1 MGSSKTTSPPSPA
14 KVDGRKSRAKHACR
28 ECNSRRVRCDVM
40 EKQPCSNC
48 LTAGAS
54 CEVLPSRRG
63 RYPRRSRRLFQQ
75 ISDGSSAQPSSE
87 ATCSISLKSQP
98 TPLGMPSHEDAR
110 PDTATPQNH
119 VPQEPR
125 ESQDQD
131 CEDDLQP
138 TSSSPDPTPGTRF
151 FGESNLLTLVPG
163 DDGGFSTQSRFSGG
177 NNTSSQKPR
186 FTFPIPATPQ
196 STSQAAESGA
206 GLSSGT
212 MRYLRDEGALTL
224 PDLQSCLP
232 ALEAYFAWF
241 HPSYPVLDRAQM
253 ARRLSSASS
262 FSSMDISRMLLQA
275 MLFIGATYCDAGTI
289 RAMGFEDRSQAKT
302 AFYTRA
308 RLLFHADWEKDETVL
323 IQSLFLMSFW
333 RGTPTD
339 VRDVR
344 YWLGVVIT
352 LAESYG
358 LHRSSR
364 SMSKV
369 SHTARMRRRIW
380 WSIYVR
386 ERQAAASLGLPSRI
400 RDEDCDIEPLDPLDL
415 ESENGCVDSPFGQ
428 CRPEH
433 VTYAIKM
440 VEIAKLLGRII
451 DLHFVPGH
459 ASLPLTSP
467 DALQGLNMSLEAW
480 MASLPE
486 HMKYSPEEGTDSV
499 WACLLHLAYNHLKI
513 LIHRNSFLRLESS
526 TPGSQ
531 IVLKAACRISR
542 IAEDMSTQGTL
553 RYGQMH
559 LITSIF
565 SALCIHTITIRR
577 GTGFTRRLAEHRAE
591 TCLLCLKEVQ
601 KYWRINI
608 NILDIFL
615 QYLDRSIAA
624 RLHGTQ
630 PDALG
635 APPSNVNVNQ
645 ASGGES
651 NDLKSVAVAGTATTL
666 DPNSSSNSNS
676 YVDYDSAATHDIPI
690 PNLGP
695 GHYLAQEEFQE
706 QYFNLIS
713 RGDDVLGD
721 LELFLQ
727 GKDFSQTESGFSIL
741 ERSL

>member
-1 MGSSKTTSPPSPA
+1 MGSSKITPSPSPA
-14 KVDGRKSRAKHACR
+14 KVDGKKSRAKHACR
-28 ECNSRRVRCDVM
+28 ECNTRRVRCDVM
-40 EKQPCSNC
+40 EKKPCSNC
-48 LTAGAS
+48 LAAGAS
-54 CEVLPSRRG
+54 CEVLPSKRG
-63 RYPRRSRRLFQQ
+63 RYPRRSRRLLQQ
-75 ISDGSSAQPSSE
+75 TSGESSAQPSSG
-87 ATCSISLKSQP
+87 ASTSLKAHS
-98 TPLGMPSHEDAR
+98 TPLDIPSHGDAR
-110 PDTATPQNH
+110 LDTATPQNH
-119 VPQEPR
+119 APQEFQDLER
-125 ESQDQD
+125 EDV
-131 CEDDLQP
+131 LPP
-138 TSSSPDPTPGTRF
+138 TSSSSPSPTPGTRF
-151 FGESNLLTLVPG
+151 FGESNFLTLVPG
-163 DDGGFSTQSRFSGG
+163 DEEGISSQSHISRG
-177 NNTSSQKPR
+177 NDNNSQKPR
-186 FTFPIPATPQ
+186 LTFPMPATPQ
-196 STSQAAESGA
+196 SASQAAESGA

-212 MRYLRDEGALTL
+212 MRYLHDEGALTL

-241 HPSYPVLDRAQM
+241 HPSYPLLDRAQV
-253 ARRLSSASS
+253 ARRLASASS
-262 FSSMDISRMLLQA
+262 FSSVDMSRMLLQA

-333 RGTPTD
+333 RGAPAD

-364 SMSKV
+364 SMSKD
-369 SHTARMRRRIW
+369 SHNARMRRRIW

-400 RDEDCDIEPLDPLDL
+400 RDEDCDIEPLSPSDF
-415 ESENGCVDSPFGQ
+415 ESQISSADSPFGSCQ
-428 CRPEH
+428 PEH

-451 DLHFVPGH
+451 DLYFVPGH
-459 ASLPLTSP
+459 ASLSSTCPK
-467 DALQGLNMSLEAW
+467 ALQDLNDSLEAW
-480 MASLPE
+480 ITSLPE

-499 WACLLHLAYNHLKI
+499 WTCLLHLAYNHLKI
-513 LIHRNSFLRLESS
+513 LIHRNSFLRLEST

-531 IVLKAACRISR
+531 TVLKAACRISR

-577 GTGFTRRLAEHRAE
+577 GTGLTRRLAEHRAE

-601 KYWRINI
+601 KYWRIN
-608 NILDIFL
+608 NNTLDLFL

-624 RLHGTQ
+624 RLHGMQ
-630 PDALG
+630 PDAP
-635 APPSNVNVNQ
+635 APPLANVSQ
-645 ASGGES
+645 ASS
-651 NDLKSVAVAGTATTL
+651 RDVNDLKSATAMGTTIL
-666 DPNSSSNSNS
+666 DTNQNSSPHAE
-676 YVDYDSAATHDIPI
+676 YDSTVAYDISI

-713 RGDDVLGD
+713 QGDDVLGD

-727 GKDFSQTESGFSIL
+727 GEDYSQTESGFNIL